1 MKIIVFSYHHIKQ
14 ITILIIFSMYA
25 LYMIKVWIES
35 DIMDIKKL
43 LYFKTIVEEGNIT
56 SAAKKLRMAQPPLS
70 HQLKL
75 FENELG
81 VKLIERGSRKVKVTD
96 AGKILY
102 KRAKQI
108 LDLTDTTI
116 KEIDDFQSGLKGTLS
131 IGTVSSSGTAL
142 LTTRLINF
150 HKTFPKVRFEIHE
163 GNTYELIELL
173 TSGIIEVAIVRTP
186 FNSDGFECIYLDD
199 EPMIA
204 VTESSFDFKCE
215 EETINFS
222 ELKDQPL
229 IIYRRFEKIISSIC
243 HSEGFEPQ
251 VFCINDDARTT
262 LLWAAAGLGVAI
274 VPKSALNLVMS
285 ENLNF
290 KIINESNL
298 TTRIAAIWIRDKY
311 LSSVARSFLE
321 VFK

>member
-1 MKIIVFSYHHIKQ
+1 
-14 ITILIIFSMYA
+14 
-25 LYMIKVWIES
+25 
-35 DIMDIKKL
+35 MDIKQL

-70 HQLKL
+70 QQLKL
-75 FENELG
+75 FEDELG
-81 VKLIERGSRKVKVTD
+81 VKLIERGSRKVKITD

-108 LDLTDTTI
+108 LDLTNTTI

-142 LTTRLINF
+142 LTTRLKDF
-150 HKTFPKVRFEIHE
+150 HNTFPKVRFEIHE

-173 TSGIIEVAIVRTP
+173 NSGIIEIAIVRTP
-186 FNSDGFECIYLDD
+186 FKDDGFQCLYLDD

-204 VTESSFDFKCE
+204 VTESSFNFRGKEDV
-215 EETINFS
+215 ISFS
-222 ELKDQPL
+222 ELKDKPL
-229 IIYRRFEKIISSIC
+229 IIYRRFEKLINSIC
-243 HSEGFEPQ
+243 HTEGFDPNI
-251 VFCINDDARTT
+251 FCINDDARTT
-262 LLWAAAGLGVAI
+262 LLWAAAGLGIAI

-290 KIINESNL
+290 KVINESAL